1 MTYAGARG
9 QTAYEMCLV
18 LGFCNFGFS
27 VHATFRATLG
37 SLKYGSGGQYTLAL
51 ANRLFAQKDLNIRL
65 RYKKLTYIYYS
76 AELMELDFENDAA
89 AAADYINNWVEEQ
102 TNDKIQDFVSEDT
115 VNNAALVL
123 VNAIYFKAMWEYPF
137 NPDATGKAPFHL
149 SATERVDADMMEQVG
164 FFRYS
169 DMNQLDCQILQLPY
183 KGEKLSMYI
192 LLPNQIDGLASLE
205 SRVTFDSVVSE
216 LAMTR
221 MTEVKVL
228 LPKFTMSLGM
238 TLKKVL
244 QDMGMNQAFDKM
256 NADFSDIS
264 PTARLFLT
272 EVVHKAFVTVGEK
285 GTEAAAATGVI
296 AMPTGI
302 INVKYKYFTA
312 NHPFL
317 FLIGDIATGSILFL
331 GRLMKP

>member
-1 MTYAGARG
+1 MTYAGARR

-18 LGFCNFGFS
+18 LGYCNFGFS

-37 SLKYGSGGQYTLAL
+37 SLNYGSGGQYILAL
-51 ANRLFAQKDLNIRL
+51 ANRLFAQKDFNIRL
-65 RYKKLTYIYYS
+65 SYKKLTAIYYS
-76 AELMELDFENDAA
+76 AELQELDFEKHPA

-102 TNDKIQDFVSEDT
+102 THDKIQDFVSEDI

-123 VNAIYFKAMWEYPF
+123 VNAIYFKALWKYPF
-137 NPDATGKAPFHL
+137 NPEGSGKAPFYL
-149 SATERVDADMMEQVG
+149 SATEWVDADMMEQVG

-183 KGEKLSMYI
+183 KGERLSMYI
-192 LLPNQIDGLASLE
+192 LLPNTVDGLASLE
-205 SRVTFDSVVSE
+205 SRVTFDSVVSD
-216 LAMTR
+216 LAMAR
-221 MTEVKVL
+221 MEEVKVR

-238 TLKKVL
+238 KLNKVL
-244 QDMGMNQAFDKM
+244 QDMGMKQAFDEM

-264 PTARLFLT
+264 PTVRLYLT
-272 EVVHKAFVTVGEK
+272 EVVHKAFVAVGEK

-302 INVKYKYFTA
+302 FNFKYFTA

-317 FLIGDIATGSILFL
+317 FLIGDITTGSILFM